1 MRKKMKILI
10 LAAAATIATSLALPA
25 AADAYYYGYGYPYYG
40 HGFGHGFHGYG
51 GYGYGPYGYGGFAVD
66 GSVRIEV
73 NPKDAREEIE
83 VYVDGGLA
91 GVVNDYDGALQ
102 RLRLP
107 PGKHELELKLDGYQ
121 TQKMTIFVERGGSF
135 HIRGDMIPEKA
146 GAMLAPF
153 GCGALDEAMAH
164 SLASEPWRNSRRKTT
179 GPTATRLAI
188 FRWLSST
195 RDWRLCPWCPKT
207 RDASD

>member
-1 MRKKMKILI
+1 MRKRIKMLF
-10 LAAAATIATSLALPA
+10 LAAAAVIATSLALPA
-25 AADAYYYGYGYPYYG
+25 AADASYYRYGYGYPYYG
-40 HGFGHGFHGYG
+40 HGFYQYG
-51 GYGYGPYGYGGFAVD
+51 GYGYGPYGGYGGGFAVD

-135 HIRGDMIPEKA
+135 HIRGDMVPEKA
-146 GAMLAPF
+146 GAM
-153 GCGALDEAMAH
+153 
-164 SLASEPWRNSRRKTT
+164 
-179 GPTATRLAI
+179 
-188 FRWLSST
+188 
-195 RDWRLCPWCPKT
+195 
-207 RDASD
+207 ASDEDK

>member
-40 HGFGHGFHGYG
+40 HGFHGYG

-66 GSVRIEV
+66 GSLRIEV
-73 NPKDAREEIE
+73 SPKDAREEIE

-91 GVVNDYDGALQ
+91 GVVNDFDGALQ

-107 PGKHELELKLDGYQ
+107 PGKHEIELKLDGYETRQ
-121 TQKMTIFVERGGSF
+121 MTIFVERGDTF
-135 HIRGDMIPEKA
+135 HIRREMIPLKS
-146 GAMLAPF
+146 M
-153 GCGALDEAMAH
+153 
-164 SLASEPWRNSRRKTT
+164 
-179 GPTATRLAI
+179 
-188 FRWLSST
+188 
-195 RDWRLCPWCPKT
+195 
-207 RDASD
+207 